1 MKLNKAAFFLA
12 SILLILF
19 ITIKLGVWESTETET
34 EALKA
39 EEVIEVVI
47 ERPVITSV
55 KGKIWTNSCR
65 IISKEGKRT
74 IYECR
79 TLVYPN
85 CIITPISGSEYS
97 KEDCILNGR
106 SSITYCK
113 ESPDGQGYNLYTC
126 QYEEPK

>member
-19 ITIKLGVWESTETET
+19 ITIKLGIWESTETET
-34 EALKA
+34 LEA

-47 ERPVITSV
+47 ERPVITST
-55 KGKIWTNSCR
+55 KGKQWNMSCR
-65 IISKEGKRT
+65 IVSKEGKRT

-85 CIITPISGSEYS
+85 CIITPIPGSAYS

-126 QYEEPK
+126 QHEEPK

>member
-19 ITIKLGVWESTETET
+19 ITIKLGVWESTETE
-34 EALKA
+34 ALEA

-65 IISKEGKRT
+65 IISKEGERT

-79 TLVYPN
+79 NLVYPS
-85 CIITPISGSEYS
+85 CIVTPLLTNDYS

>member
-1 MKLNKAAFFLA
+1 MNFK
-12 SILLILF
+12 SIFIVILVCIFLF
-19 ITIKLGVWESTETET
+19 ITIKLGIWESTEEKTVEV
-34 EALKA
+34 EK
-39 EEVIEVVI
+39 VIEVVI
-47 ERPVITSV
+47 ERPVVTSE
-55 KGKIWTNSCR
+55 KGKQWNMSCR
-65 IISKEGKRT
+65 IVSKTGKRT

-85 CIITPISGSEYS
+85 CIITPIPGSEYL

-113 ESPDGQGYNLYTC
+113 ESPDSQGYNLYTC